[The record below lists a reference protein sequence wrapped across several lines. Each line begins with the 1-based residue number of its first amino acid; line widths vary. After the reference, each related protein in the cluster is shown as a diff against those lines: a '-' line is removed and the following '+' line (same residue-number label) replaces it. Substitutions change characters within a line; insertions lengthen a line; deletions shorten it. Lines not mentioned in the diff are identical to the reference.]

1 MINSCSLSKVA
12 IFFCFSKFNQL
23 IELFGKLDELFI
35 NILEKQKLQD
45 GWNNFTLTIQENDLW

>member
-12 IFFCFSKFNQL
+12 IFFRFSKFNQL

-45 GWNNFTLTIQENDLW
+45 GWNSSTLTIQENDLW